1 VNSIYD
7 EMPSE
12 ATLQFV
18 PTKIRLL
25 LDILPEK
32 GLYRLNR
39 YTSHHTL
46 YEPDAQLLPEHKC
59 GLQLIVLCG
68 NRTPKAFGIDRIY
81 PAVYAIF
88 RLIRKMQ

>member
-1 VNSIYD
+1 MYD
-7 EMPSE
+7 GTPSE

-18 PTKIRLL
+18 PTKIRQL

-46 YEPDAQLLPEHKC
+46 SEPDAQLLPEHKC
-59 GLQLIVLCG
+59 GLQLIILCG
-68 NRTPKAFGIDRIY
+68 NRTPKAFGIHRIS
-81 PAVYAIF
+81 PAVCATF
-88 RLIRKMQ
+88 R